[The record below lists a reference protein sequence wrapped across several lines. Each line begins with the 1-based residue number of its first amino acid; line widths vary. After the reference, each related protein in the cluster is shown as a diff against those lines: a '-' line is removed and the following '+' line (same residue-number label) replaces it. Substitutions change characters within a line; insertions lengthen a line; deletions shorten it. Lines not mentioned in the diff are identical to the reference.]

1 MVVLPGCPEWL
12 STPGPHAPLPPHAR
26 LPRCVCCPASPGLD
40 LFLPPA
46 SCGRDPAA
54 AGGGSC
60 FPRCA
65 LRLAGSAFP
74 ETDAHLPS
82 FHHTQLHQSSQR
94 QRSFTG
100 THWKGRR
107 AGASRGTGRIPQAES
122 RRWPCR
128 AHCPG
133 DCGPAAASTGWPL
146 LEGHRAGV
154 TRGTAFQTGCS
165 LQHTSRVPP
174 CRSWDCRRSA
184 VCLHRGLSVHP
195 CRRVSPPLPSLG

>member
-133 DCGPAAASTGWPL
+133 DCGP
-146 LEGHRAGV
+146 R
-154 TRGTAFQTGCS
+154 C
-165 LQHTSRVPP
+165 
-174 CRSWDCRRSA
+174 
-184 VCLHRGLSVHP
+184 CLHRLAPS
-195 CRRVSPPLPSLG
+195 RRSQSGGHTGHSFSDWLLPATHV